1 MKMYASDGD
10 WQAMVEGSLKHLF
23 SMTRTGLGF
32 NMLSVQNPA
41 REPTLYY
48 GDPEYYLDF
57 CQRHLSLNSRLIEV
71 LSPREFIIFAMH

>member
-1 MKMYASDGD
+1 MRLAYFVIGHAWDIYGQMAVYLRLNGI
-10 WQAMVEGSLKHLF
+10 VP
-23 SMTRTGLGF
+23 
-32 NMLSVQNPA
+32 PA

-71 LSPREFIIFAMH
+71 LNPREFIIFAMH